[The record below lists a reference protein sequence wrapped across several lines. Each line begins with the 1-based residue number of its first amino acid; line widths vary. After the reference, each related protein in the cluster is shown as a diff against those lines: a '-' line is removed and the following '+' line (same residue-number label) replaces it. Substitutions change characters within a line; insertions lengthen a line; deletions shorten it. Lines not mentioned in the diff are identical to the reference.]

1 MTDKGL
7 DRLIYAIF
15 GIGGMAIL
23 ILAWVRPM
31 TLSER
36 IPVIFIGSIGFI
48 YALIRA
54 LLSRFTPVNR

>member
-7 DRLIYAIF
+7 DRLLYGIF

-23 ILAWVRPM
+23 ILVWIQPM

-36 IPVIFIGSIGFI
+36 ILAIFIGSIGLL

-54 LLSRFTPVNR
+54 LLSRFSPVNR